1 MEPVFPI
8 MKKLLKH
15 IAKRVGF
22 IVVGLI
28 IAVLSLPLVA
38 GKIEDVQRRNKSLED
53 SGNALMKII
62 DLNNESDGL
71 PLEKGELINSDAD
84 EVLIRFPRKK
94 TNP

>member
-1 MEPVFPI
+1 